1 MTLILEALNSLQFW
15 SLNAFPSTKICT
27 SSMPPGLSRARQK
40 VLSQVSLRLLNSVMC
55 WKVEILVGILF
66 RGIFRKPSLE
76 KWHIPGNDGAWW
88 TIIYFLMY
96 TMYKYYGWIIKQII
110 WFMKIAMPKCAK
122 QNYPRMTRTKDDCN
136 RFLQVHSYCVCCNI
150 SNQTRL
156 LHISSQGWW
165 QNLSLSVI

>member
-1 MTLILEALNSLQFW
+1 MLFSAQKSALLQCLQGWVAPGKKSYHKFRWGFW
-15 SLNAFPSTKICT
+15 TPWC
-27 SSMPPGLSRARQK
+27 
-40 VLSQVSLRLLNSVMC
+40 
-55 WKVEILVGILF
+55 VEKLKFWLGFFF